1 MEEEKTEVKNPS
13 EPASTEEGVETTEN
27 NDQSAPTDEGDD
39 LKKLEE
45 IQSLLAAEREAKVKA
60 EGAVVKY
67 KKMLKDAGVD
77 EGEDSQ
83 DISQIV
89 EKAIDKKL
97 EPILSKIQQK
107 DEGLDKANTL
117 ISELKTSLIA
127 NKTKSKTGL
136 GSNQDKPVIEED
148 LTKRIGDAD
157 RAVYQRI
164 ADRKRIPL
172 KDYLKTLPE
181 FKK

>member
-1 MEEEKTEVKNPS
+1 MEKETEVKTTS
-13 EPASTEEGVETTEN
+13 ENASTEEGVETTEN
-27 NDQSAPTDEGDD
+27 TGQPAPVDEGDE
-39 LKKLEE
+39 LIKKLGEVE
-45 IQSLLAAEREAKVKA
+45 SLLAIEREAKVKA
-60 EGAVVKY
+60 EGVIVKQ
-67 KKMLKDAGVD
+67 KRMLKDAGI
-77 EGEDSQ
+77 EEEEDNR

-107 DEGLDKANTL
+107 DGSLDKANTL
-117 ISELKTSLIA
+117 IGELKTSLIA

-136 GSNQDKPVIEED
+136 GSNQDKPEVEED
-148 LTKRIGDAD
+148 LTKKINDAD

-164 ADRKRIPL
+164 ADRKKMSL
-172 KDYLKTLPE
+172 KDYLNTLPE